1 MTPASTN
8 TPVIVEDVVTS
19 LTGEIAA
26 GPGARTAFK
35 ERMQR
40 AMDEFDVRTAEAF
53 ARALIDSLTQAP
65 DDVRQLEAL
74 VILGLSHPEV
84 LEKNRISLDKEA
96 ERLIVLLQKT
106 GQDERAGSLRELLD
120 ARMTVETVDT
130 SAVADR
136 ARAHN
141 EQHRQLVE
149 RYLRRADEAVLSGH
163 TKEAIACLQEVMGL
177 EPGRRDVARM
187 IRGLRQRQRDTRS
200 RTRRRLKLAAVLIV
214 VFGLGAF
221 LWNREDELHAEFVA
235 FAPANGRDADAL
247 RARLER
253 VETLLE
259 RERVWFGMGEALRER
274 TRLRDELQRLADE
287 AERER
292 HARTMSA
299 GDRLI
304 EADAARERGLLMAQR
319 AQFADAASDF
329 KRALELAPAQ
339 WEHRKRV
346 QADLAAIEK
355 LLDRAPQMR
364 APATNTPSANKD
376 EPAKPAPAHDS
387 GSGKP

>member
-1 MTPASTN
+1 MTPATTH

-19 LTGEIAA
+19 LTGEVAR

-96 ERLIVLLQKT
+96 ERLVVLLQRN
-106 GQDERAGSLRELLD
+106 GQDDRAESLQELLD
-120 ARMTVETVDT
+120 ERMTVETVDPG
-130 SAVADR
+130 AVADR

-141 EQHRQLVE
+141 DEHRQLVE

-187 IRGLRQRQRDTRS
+187 IRGLRQRQRETRS
-200 RTRRRLKLAAVLIV
+200 KARRRIKYYALALAVLGIAGFLWSREESLRSEFSALAPARSNDTVALRTRLEEIESLIS
-214 VFGLGAF
+214 
-221 LWNREDELHAEFVA
+221 REHL
-235 FAPANGRDADAL
+235 
-247 RARLER
+247 
-253 VETLLE
+253 
-259 RERVWFGMGEALRER
+259 WFGMREVLDER
-274 TRLRDELQRLADE
+274 QRLRDELQHIADD
-287 AERER
+287 AERARHEHAMNAQER
-292 HARTMSA
+292 
-299 GDRLI
+299 LL
-304 EADAARERGLLMAQR
+304 EADAARERGVLLAQR
-319 AQFADAASDF
+319 GQFAAAAADLR
-329 KRALELAPAQ
+329 RALELAPAD
-339 WEHRKRV
+339 WEYRKRV
-346 QADLAAIEK
+346 QSDLAAIES
-355 LLDRAPQMR
+355 LLKR
-364 APATNTPSANKD
+364 SV
-376 EPAKPAPAHDS
+376 ELSKPAGAGPASSASADPS
-387 GSGKP
+387 KAGRP

>member
-1 MTPASTN
+1 MTPATTN

-19 LTGEIAA
+19 LTGEVAR

-96 ERLIVLLQKT
+96 ERLVVLLQQS
-106 GQDERAGSLRELLD
+106 GQDERADSLQELLD
-120 ARMTVETVDT
+120 ERMTVETVDPG
-130 SAVADR
+130 AVADR

-141 EQHRQLVE
+141 DEHRQLVE

-187 IRGLRQRQRDTRS
+187 IRGLRQRQRETRS
-200 RTRRRLKLAAVLIV
+200 KARRRIKYYALALVVLGIAGFLWTREESLRSEYSALAPARANDTAALRTRLEEVESLIS
-214 VFGLGAF
+214 
-221 LWNREDELHAEFVA
+221 REH
-235 FAPANGRDADAL
+235 
-247 RARLER
+247 
-253 VETLLE
+253 
-259 RERVWFGMGEALRER
+259 VWFGMGEVLSER
-274 TRLRDELQRLADE
+274 QRLRDELQRLADD
-287 AERER
+287 AERAR
-292 HARTMSA
+292 HEHAMNA
-299 GDRLI
+299 VDRLL
-304 EADAARERGLLMAQR
+304 EADAARERGVLLAQR
-319 AQFADAASDF
+319 AQFTEAAADLR
-329 KRALELAPAQ
+329 RALELAPAD

-346 QADLAAIEK
+346 QSDLAAIESLVK
-355 LLDRAPQMR
+355 RAQELSKPS
-364 APATNTPSANKD
+364 ASTPANSTNTV
-376 EPAKPAPAHDS
+376 APP
-387 GSGKP
+387 GGRQ

>member
-1 MTPASTN
+1 MTPASSN

-19 LTGEIAA
+19 LTGEIAD

-96 ERLIVLLQKT
+96 ERLIVLLQRT

-120 ARMTVETVDT
+120 SRITVESVDT
-130 SAVADR
+130 HAAADR
-136 ARAHN
+136 ARAHS

-149 RYLRRADEAVLSGH
+149 RYLRRADEAVLTGH

-177 EPGRRDVARM
+177 EPGRRDIARM
-187 IRGLRQRQRDTRS
+187 IRGLRQRQRDTKS
-200 RTRRRLKLAAVLIV
+200 RLRRRLKVAAALAGVL
-214 VFGLGAF
+214 GLSAF
-221 LWNREDELHAEFVA
+221 LWNREQELHAEYVA
-235 FAPANGRDADAL
+235 LAPANGHDAPAL
-247 RARLER
+247 RARLEL
-253 VETLLE
+253 VEALVD
-259 RERVWFGMGEALRER
+259 RERVWFGMREVLRER
-274 TRLRDELQRLADE
+274 TRLREDLQRIADE

-292 HARTMSA
+292 KASTLTVE
-299 GDRLI
+299 DRI
-304 EADAARERGLLMAQR
+304 VEADAARERGLLMAQR
-319 AQFADAASDF
+319 AQFAEALSDF
-329 KRALELAPAQ
+329 KRALELAPPQ

-346 QADLAAIEK
+346 QADLSAIEK
-355 LLDRAPQMR
+355 LLARAPELRQNGPR
-364 APATNTPSANKD
+364 PADAPEAAAPAGEGS
-376 EPAKPAPAHDS
+376 AKP
-387 GSGKP
+387 

>member
-1 MTPASTN
+1 MTPATTH

-19 LTGEIAA
+19 LTGEVAR

-96 ERLIVLLQKT
+96 ERLVVLLQRN
-106 GQDERAGSLRELLD
+106 GQDDRAESLQELLD
-120 ARMTVETVDT
+120 ERMTVETVDPG
-130 SAVADR
+130 AVADR

-141 EQHRQLVE
+141 DEHRQLVE

-187 IRGLRQRQRDTRS
+187 IRGLRQRQRETRS
-200 RTRRRLKLAAVLIV
+200 KARRRIKYYALALAVLGIAGFLWSREESLRSEFSALAPARSNDTVALRTRLEEIESLIS
-214 VFGLGAF
+214 
-221 LWNREDELHAEFVA
+221 REHL
-235 FAPANGRDADAL
+235 
-247 RARLER
+247 
-253 VETLLE
+253 
-259 RERVWFGMGEALRER
+259 WFGMREVLDER
-274 TRLRDELQRLADE
+274 QRLRDELQHIADD
-287 AERER
+287 AERARHEHAMNAQER
-292 HARTMSA
+292 
-299 GDRLI
+299 LL
-304 EADAARERGLLMAQR
+304 EADAARERGVLLAQR
-319 AQFADAASDF
+319 GQFAAAAADLR
-329 KRALELAPAQ
+329 RALELAPAD
-339 WEHRKRV
+339 WEYRKRV
-346 QADLAAIEK
+346 QSDLAAIES
-355 LLDRAPQMR
+355 LLKR
-364 APATNTPSANKD
+364 SV
-376 EPAKPAPAHDS
+376 ELSKPAGAGPASSTSADPS
-387 GSGKP
+387 KAGRP